1 MKKSWT
7 LYREILSVLPKKAQ
21 RFLVRY
27 SISLSL
33 LSTLDAAALGLL
45 AVVIGPIIA
54 GTPLVFPIIGT
65 VTDTGL
71 LIALSLICLLIILKG
86 VLSVAIIWRA
96 TRVFAEYELIIGSR
110 LFDSYLKSGWTE
122 RLKRNSADVVRL
134 TDGSV
139 SAMVS
144 SYLRPI
150 TTLPGEVFSFGAVV
164 VVLALVQPLV
174 ALTAL
179 VYLGLLGLV
188 LFFWVTK
195 RSREAGRVGLRFSL
209 RSSRL
214 ITEMVGALKE
224 VTLRNKAGEAADVVR
239 ANRRR
244 TTQARSNAQFLSQV
258 PRYILESGLIGGF
271 VVVGLVGL
279 ATGGITEATTAVALF
294 GLAGFRMAPSVVRFQ
309 SIVSQMATSEPQA
322 RAVLAEIRR
331 SEESSTDGDDVG
343 LEPLPANP
351 ANLAL
356 TDVSFEY
363 SAGAARA
370 LDRITLDI
378 PFGSTVAFVGASGAG
393 KSTIVDILL
402 GLMPPT
408 SGTVE
413 IDGVALESMTLAWR
427 DHVAYVPQDVSLFDA
442 TVAQNVALTWT
453 KDYDEDKVRDAL
465 RQAQLLDTV
474 ESREGGIHAKV
485 GERGL
490 SLSGGQRQ
498 RLGIA
503 RALYADPLFLVMD
516 EATSA
521 LDTTTEAAVG
531 DAIRQLKGQMTI
543 VTVAHRLSTVKEAD
557 QIFFMRDGRVVEGG
571 TFDQLVANVP
581 DFAVQAK
588 LAGLGP
594 RED

>member
-7 LYREILSVLPKKAQ
+7 LYREILGVLPAKAQ

-45 AVVIGPIIA
+45 AVVITPIIS
-54 GTPLVFPIIGT
+54 GTPLVFPIIGA

-71 LIALSLICLLIILKG
+71 LIALALICLLIILKG

-110 LFDSYLKSGWTE
+110 LFDSYLASGWTE

-144 SYLRPI
+144 SFLRPI
-150 TTLPGEVFSFGAVV
+150 TTLPGEIFSFGAVV

-179 VYLGLLGLV
+179 IYLGLLGLV

-224 VTLRNKAGEAADVVR
+224 VTLRNKAREAADVVR

-322 RAVLAEIRR
+322 RAVLAEIKR
-331 SEESSTDGDDVG
+331 SETSVDTDSDVG
-343 LEPLPANP
+343 FEPLPANLT
-351 ANLAL
+351 NLAL
-356 TDVSFEY
+356 KDVSFEY
-363 SAGAARA
+363 STGAAKA
-370 LDRITLDI
+370 LDSITLDI

-408 SGTVE
+408 SGSVE
-413 IDGVALESMTLAWR
+413 IDGMALERMTHAWR

-453 KDYDEDKVRDAL
+453 KEYDEDKVRAAL
-465 RQAQLLDTV
+465 RQAQLLETV
-474 ESREGGIHAKV
+474 ESRDGGIHAKV

-503 RALYADPLFLVMD
+503 RALYAEPLFLVMD

-531 DAIRQLKGQMTI
+531 DAIRHLKGSMTI

-571 TFDQLVANVP
+571 TFDHLVANVP